1 LGRLV
6 VAGGCLRGGHK
17 LRKRGRIIMCWMVNQ
32 S

>member
-17 LRKRGRIIMCWMVNQ
+17 LRKRGRIIPCVGW
-32 S
+32 